1 MSNLDDKEKLLNRV
15 RRIRGQVDAI
25 ERTIQ
30 EDGDCPAIL
39 HLIVGVR
46 GSMNSLMAE
55 IFEDHINGHMLNVPR
70 KSRAE
75 QAKAVRDIVDVVNAY
90 LK

>member
-1 MSNLDDKEKLLNRV
+1 MAHLNDKEKLLNRV

-30 EDGDCPAIL
+30 EDADCPAIL

-46 GSMNSLMAE
+46 GSLNSLMAE
-55 IFEDHINGHMLNVPR
+55 IFEDHITEHMLRTPR
-70 KSRAE
+70 KSRSE
-75 QAKAVRDIVDVVNAY
+75 QVEAARDMVDVVNAY